1 MKKHIK
7 LLTAVLAGIVFATVT
22 VARTF
27 RKDESAEDNDK
38 VYQAVTNPNMSLPHM
53 AWVSDI
59 VGVGRL
65 TNICENTE
73 SPWSGGFADIV
84 IDDFWR
90 GDPGSNTFKLSILFT
105 NQSLVSSLPRVFF
118 LKKYHYYRDES
129 RNTSPTNFG
138 KDAYW
143 DMDSFRANSEA
154 EGVWF
159 FHGTRP
165 WITVSEESTDL
176 IAFASNLVFA
186 VNSHN
191 EEAFFQHMRDVYETA
206 PFASRLYMDSSSG
219 LLNLQRYCT
228 LDFLQNKWKNRRKL
242 LSSDMEEFINA
253 ALYRGYKI
261 DLPFDPETITIVK

>member
-1 MKKHIK
+1 MKTHIK
-7 LLTAVLAGIVFATVT
+7 LLTAIFAGIVFT
-22 VARTF
+22 TF
-27 RKDESAEDNDK
+27 TAAQIFREDESEEDNDK
-38 VYQAVTNPNMSLPHM
+38 VFEAVTNPNMSLPHM

-105 NQSLVSSLPRVFF
+105 NQSIVSSHPRIFF
-118 LKKYHYYRDES
+118 LRKYYLYRDKS

-143 DMDSFRANSEA
+143 DMDHFRENA
-154 EGVWF
+154 EPDGVWF

-165 WITVSEESTDL
+165 WIAVSDENTAL
-176 IAFASNLVFA
+176 NAFASNLVFA
-186 VNSHN
+186 VNSRN

-206 PFASRLYMDSSSG
+206 PFASRLYMDSCTG
-219 LLNLQRYCT
+219 LDNLQRYCT

-242 LSSDMEEFINA
+242 LSRDMEAFVRGAIA
-253 ALYRGYKI
+253 SGYRIYH
-261 DLPFDPETITIVK
+261 PFDPETITIVK